1 MQVDSP
7 QFCRTSSE
15 QPGPKCRRQGTRAEA
30 SGGVA
35 GAGNGRG
42 TPRNR
47 SAIDFRS
54 FENFDFFKFQTHFFG
69 STCPPLGLAAPHRS
83 SPARRAAAATGR
95 AQRRQDAS
103 QVPGITAERCGID
116 PQSIF
121 EVLKILKF
129 FKIFKIFPRFG
140 LPPGPG
146 PSAHTGWLERRRGT
160 SPRGRGPQRR
170 VLDSPHLL
178 HLSQRS

>member
-1 MQVDSP
+1 M
-7 QFCRTSSE
+7 
-15 QPGPKCRRQGTRAEA
+15 
-30 SGGVA
+30 
-35 GAGNGRG
+35 
-42 TPRNR
+42 PRNR

-54 FENFDFFKFQTHFFG
+54 FDNFDFSSFRLIFSLIRSPTR
-69 STCPPLGLAAPHRS
+69 TRRTHRS
-83 SPARRAAAATGR
+83 SPVRRSGAKGR

-146 PSAHTGWLERRRGT
+146 PWAHTGWLERRRGA

-178 HLSQRS
+178 HLSQRSYLPRGSIAGRPGGRAGRPGRVAKKGLFLAVDQNI